1 MDQTA
6 QIIAALLIL
15 AGFGLSQFGVLHEK
29 SLSYLL
35 MNALGSEV
43 LAFAGWAVHQWAF
56 VILEGSW
63 TLISAAGLAQW
74 INRRVVVQLV
84 GGRFVIARV
93 RSPTVDPTTGPRGS
107 EREATRWWRCR

>member
-63 TLISAAGLAQW
+63 TLISTAGLAQW
-74 INRRVVVQLV
+74 INRRVVIHVV
-84 GGRFVIARV
+84 GGRFVIGRV
-93 RSPTVDPTTGPRGS
+93 RSPAVGSTIGPRGS
-107 EREATRWWRCR
+107 GRGGARWWRCR

>member
-1 MDQTA
+1 M
-6 QIIAALLIL
+6 LIL

-29 SLSYLL
+29 SLLYLL

-74 INRRVVVQLV
+74 INQRVNARHERFLAADPSAPKRSLAYSL
-84 GGRFVIARV
+84 GRFMKEISRV
-93 RSPTVDPTTGPRGS
+93 P
-107 EREATRWWRCR
+107 

>member
-15 AGFGLSQFGVLHEK
+15 AAFGLSQFGVLHQK

-56 VILEGSW
+56 VILEGAW
-63 TLISAAGLAQW
+63 TLISAAGLAKW
-74 INRRVVVQLV
+74 INRRLDAPHQRSVAADSPVPTRSVPTRSAATSL
-84 GGRFVIARV
+84 GRLIKEISRV
-93 RSPTVDPTTGPRGS
+93 P
-107 EREATRWWRCR
+107 